1 MTDRSPTPRVQ
12 RKRARNRQEII
23 AAARALLRQ
32 GGVDNVTLAAVAGA
46 LSLTKPALY
55 HYFPSKEALLRNL
68 TIRILEDELDMVIAA
83 VDQEPRDDRV
93 LGVMIRAFYA
103 HHIDRLDEFRAIYC
117 QTQLYQNPVELI
129 DQGLLK
135 QEINPRT
142 RHLFDILESRLAGKS
157 RGRVRRDKCRRLA
170 YSAWLAALGLV
181 TMLGVADAVQDA
193 LTHSDQDLLDTLV
206 DTFDSA
212 ATRLLGN

>member
-12 RKRARNRQEII
+12 RKRARTRQEII
-23 AAARALLRQ
+23 STARELLRQ
-32 GGVDNVTLAAVAGA
+32 GGVDQVTLAAVSGA

-55 HYFPSKEALLRNL
+55 HYFPSKEALLRHL
-68 TIRILEDELDMVIAA
+68 TVRILEDELDEVIAA
-83 VDQEPRDDRV
+83 VDNEPRNDRV
-93 LGVMIRAFYA
+93 LGVMMRAFYA
-103 HHIDRLDEFRAIYC
+103 HHIDRLDEFRAVYC
-117 QTQLYQNPVELI
+117 QIQLYQNPQELI
-129 DQGLLK
+129 DEGLLRG
-135 QEINPRT
+135 EINPRT

-157 RGRVRRDKCRRLA
+157 RSRARRDKCRRLA

-193 LTHSDQDLLDTLV
+193 LTHTDEDLLDTLV

-212 ATRLLGN
+212 AASLLNG